1 MIELYQLKQF
11 LAVVEHETVS
21 KAADALNMTQ
31 PALSRSLQNLEY
43 ELQLP
48 LFDRGKNKITL
59 NDSGRMAAEEARALL
74 AAADGMKSRLQD
86 YYRQNHSPRQTG
98 KDSDIFSGNLPLE
111 KFDFTLSC

>member
-1 MIELYQLKQF
+1 MFELYQLRQF

-21 KAADALNMTQ
+21 KEADALNMTQ

-59 NDSGRMAAEEARALL
+59 NDSGRWKQSSRTPKNSTSLL
-74 AAADGMKSRLQD
+74 WKPLQPLS
-86 YYRQNHSPRQTG
+86 SP
-98 KDSDIFSGNLPLE
+98 PL
-111 KFDFTLSC
+111 